1 MIGVLEVL
9 MQMLGWFRKIKISRL
24 SVQGEIVFFG
34 MKDSRMAWRMIII
47 LKIKQY
53 EDMKEELVKV
63 LGE

>member
-24 SVQGEIVFFG
+24 SVQGELC